1 MRRPLDLW
9 DRAAC
14 VVCGGQGFFSCET
27 GGVAECVREERR
39 TEEREC
45 ERFWGGERE
54 MRGARSAAWNGR
66 GAERCRA
73 RARVESRRDRSG
85 AQFSIGVGP
94 V

>member
-1 MRRPLDLW
+1 MD
-9 DRAAC
+9 
-14 VVCGGQGFFSCET
+14 
-27 GGVAECVREERR
+27 VREERR

-54 MRGARSAAWNGR
+54 TRGRGIRNGR